1 MAGASAPLAGKCAVV
16 TGGGSGIGRA
26 SAHALAAQ
34 GAAVAV
40 VDIDRAAAEAV
51 VGEIA
56 AQGGRTTPVASDVAT
71 AEGAA
76 RVAQAAARE
85 LGCGRGGVPSSGS
98 RPTAW
103 RRGANFS
110 NRSKRVRSSG
120 ASRRRR
126 LSRSCW
132 V

>member
-1 MAGASAPLAGKCAVV
+1 MAGDSAPLAGKCAVV

-40 VDIDRAAAEAV
+40 VDIDGAAAETVAR
-51 VGEIA
+51 EIA
-56 AQGGRTTPVASDVAT
+56 AQGGRATPVAADVGT

-76 RVAQAAARE
+76 RVARAAVEA
-85 LGCGRGGVPSSGS
+85 LGGLDILHNNAGIQRYGTVIRDRKS
-98 RPTAW
+98 
-103 RRGANFS
+103 
-110 NRSKRVRSSG
+110 V
-120 ASRRRR
+120 
-126 LSRSCW
+126 